1 MSDDMGHRPSHAE
14 PKAFIGPISRPASD
28 RDETS
33 DMNSVKKENLMFRTK
48 TMALAG
54 GVSAACL
61 LLGAPSAGATTYNI
75 KLGVAANFYATALDI
90 IAAYQSYKYGDGN
103 TYNITAVSDATGNLR
118 AAILAAGTA
127 TTAPYD
133 LFLSADTVSPSTV
146 AAAGLG
152 LVYPGTTVQT
162 PFFYATGSL
171 VLAAQTTNIASCPT
185 PGAGAS
191 CGLPTTGSSVYTD
204 FVIADPSKAPYG
216 AAARTVL
223 NEAPWSLGLNAST
236 VYPVSHVHTAA
247 NIGLTFYAVNN
258 ATPPYAYGFVAKSQV
273 CKDGKLGAAGGGTF
287 KITKA
292 FEYVWDGSSSPNFG
306 HTTTTSQTYGK
317 IVQNAL
323 AIEHQQAAATKAV
336 IVDFG
341 NYIIGGGDGQGTVL
355 RTHYCYGLT
364 P

>member
-1 MSDDMGHRPSHAE
+1 
-14 PKAFIGPISRPASD
+14 
-28 RDETS
+28 
-33 DMNSVKKENLMFRTK
+33 MFRTK

-61 LLGAPSAGATTYNI
+61 LLGAPSAGATDYYIN
-75 KLGVAANFYATALDI
+75 LGVAANFYNTALDI
-90 IAAYQSYKYGDGN
+90 IAAYQNYKAGDGN
-103 TYNITAVSDATGNLR
+103 NYYISAVSDSTGNIR

-133 LFLSADTVSPSTV
+133 MFISADTVSPSTV

-191 CGLPTTGSSVYTD
+191 CGLPTTGSSIYTN

-216 AAARTVL
+216 AAARTVI
-223 NEAPWSLGLNAST
+223 NQAPWSLGLNAST
-236 VYPVSHVHTAA
+236 VYPVSDVYTQA
-247 NIGLTFYAVNN
+247 NIGLTFYAVNKP
-258 ATPPYAYGFVAKSQV
+258 TPSYAYGFVAKSQV
-273 CKDGKLGAAGGGTF
+273 CKDGKLGLAKSGGQF
-287 KITKA
+287 LITKA
-292 FEYVWDGSSSPNFG
+292 FEYVYDGSSSPNFG
-306 HTTTTSQTYGK
+306 HTTTASQTYAK

-323 AIEHQQAAATKAV
+323 AIEHQQGAATKAV

-341 NYIIGGGDGQGTVL
+341 NYIVGGGDGQGTSY
-355 RTHYCYGLT
+355 RTKYCYGLT

>member
-1 MSDDMGHRPSHAE
+1 
-14 PKAFIGPISRPASD
+14 
-28 RDETS
+28 
-33 DMNSVKKENLMFRTK
+33 VKKENLMFRTK

-75 KLGVAANFYATALDI
+75 TLGVAANFYSTALDI
-90 IAAYQSYKYGDGN
+90 IAAYQSYKSGDGN
-103 TYNITAVSDATGNLR
+103 TYNINAVSDSTGNIR

-133 LFLSADTVSPSTV
+133 MFISADTVSPSTV

-191 CGLPTTGSSVYTD
+191 CGLPTTGSSIYTN

-216 AAARTVL
+216 AAARTVI
-223 NEAPWSLGLNAST
+223 NQAPWSLGLNAST
-236 VYPVSHVHTAA
+236 VYPVSHVYTAA

-258 ATPPYAYGFVAKSQV
+258 VTPPTYAYGFVAKSQV
-273 CKDGKLGAAGGGTF
+273 CKNGVLGAAGGGTF

-292 FEYVWDGSSSPNFG
+292 FEYVYNGASSPSFG
-306 HTTTTSQTYGK
+306 HTTTTSQTYAK

-323 AIEHQQAAATKAV
+323 AIEHQQGASTKAV

-341 NYIIGGGDGQGTVL
+341 NYIVGGGDGQGTFY
-355 RTHYCYGLT
+355 RNKYCYGLT